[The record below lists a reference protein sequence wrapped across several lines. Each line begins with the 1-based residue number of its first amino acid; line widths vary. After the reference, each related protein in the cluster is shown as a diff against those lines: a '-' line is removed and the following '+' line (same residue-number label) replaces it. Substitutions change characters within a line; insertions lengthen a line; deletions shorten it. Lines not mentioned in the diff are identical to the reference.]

1 MRKYLL
7 IFAILLILTLLQLSF
22 FPALLG
28 VKFAPNLVLAFCF
41 ALLLAGDFD
50 LATFGGLVGGVLIDL
65 LSFSVF
71 GVSAVVFCAT
81 LVGAYAVRKYV
92 FRGFFIFSLLSYF
105 AYVVYTVALS
115 APNFY
120 FRPEAFISAIGSF
133 ACFGLFLAILKSY
146 IKPSLYKV

>member
-50 LATFGGLVGGVLIDL
+50 LATF
-65 LSFSVF
+65 
-71 GVSAVVFCAT
+71 
-81 LVGAYAVRKYV
+81 VGAYAVRKYV

-146 IKPSLYKV
+146 IKPSVYKV